1 MTAGRGKRTKIGC
14 VKCGSYDDGF
24 KKYKVEKPFEGV
36 IRNLERRWRETESLW
51 MREELSRYQST
62 RPCRNAELLRAGRA
76 GEADLEHIAE
86 EIEDMGQRER
96 RELLSRLG
104 ILIAHLLK
112 WKVQAGRRSRSWEL
126 TIRVQ
131 RKDLARLLSRN
142 PSLQSGL
149 AEDLAEAY
157 AKSRNQLEAPQDRSC
172 RCVPFAR
179 RFSRAIEAFIRSAG
193 AGDEAPAA
201 SGEDPLSRHHRSI
214 RFRQ

>member
-1 MTAGRGKRTKIGC
+1 MESAEL
-14 VKCGSYDDGF
+14 YDRDF
-24 KKYKVEKPFEGV
+24 YE
-36 IRNLERRWRETESLW
+36 W
-51 MREELSRYQST
+51 T
-62 RPCRNAELLRAGRA
+62 RRNAELLRAGRA

-157 AKSRNQLEAPQDRSC
+157 E
-172 RCVPFAR
+172 
-179 RFSRAIEAFIRSAG
+179 RAVVDAMTETNHPESDFPG
-193 AGDEAPAA
+193 TCPYTLDVLL
-201 SGEDPLSRHHRSI
+201 DPDFLP
-214 RFRQ
+214 